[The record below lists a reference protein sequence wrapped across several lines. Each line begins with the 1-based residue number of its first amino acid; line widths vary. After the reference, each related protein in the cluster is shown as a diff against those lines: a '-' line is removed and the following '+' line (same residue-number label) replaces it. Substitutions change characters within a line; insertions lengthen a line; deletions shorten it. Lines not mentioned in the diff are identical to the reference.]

1 MNVIQLL
8 FNGSI
13 KNNVGA
19 MMLLTECSSLL
30 WCYFLVQYFRFL
42 FDCDVNI

>member
-30 WCYFLVQYFRFL
+30 WCYFLVQYFRFFL
-42 FDCDVNI
+42 GCDVNI